1 MKRIA
6 SIGLM
11 ALGLAAVS
19 LPAQSEQRFLNIGT
33 GGVTGVYYPAGGAI
47 CRLLNRG
54 RDDHGIRCSV
64 ESTGGSI
71 YNLNAVRQGEL
82 DLAVVQ
88 SDWQYHAYKG
98 SSDFEDA
105 GPMENLRAVFT
116 LHMEP
121 FTVVARQDANV
132 TDFRD
137 LEGKRVNVG
146 NPGSGQRAT
155 MSVLLEEMGWDT
167 DRFALS
173 SELSASEHSRAL
185 CDNSI
190 DAFFYMVG
198 HPSGS
203 IEEASTSCDTRLVNV
218 TGEAVD
224 ALVERHPYYAHATI
238 PGGTYRGTDE
248 DVETFGVAATFVST
262 TDTDADAVYELVRS
276 VFENFDNFRRLHP
289 AFDQLE
295 PERLVDDARS
305 VPLHEGA
312 ERYFREAGLL

>member
-1 MKRIA
+1 MKRIL
-6 SIGLM
+6 SISLM
-11 ALGLAAVS
+11 ALGLAAMS
-19 LPAQSEQRFLNIGT
+19 LPAQSEQKFLNIGT

-71 YNLNAVRQGEL
+71 YNLNALRQGEL
-82 DLAVVQ
+82 EMAVVQ

-121 FTVVARQDANV
+121 FTVVARQDADV

-167 DRFALS
+167 DRFAMTS
-173 SELSASEHSRAL
+173 QLSASEHSRAL

-190 DAFFYMVG
+190 DAYFYMVG

-203 IEEASTSCDTRLVNV
+203 IEEASTACDIRLVNV

-224 ALVERHPYYAHATI
+224 ALVERHPYYAKATI

-248 DVETFGVAATFVST
+248 DVETFGVAATFVT
-262 TDTDADAVYELVRS
+262 TSDTDADAVYELVKS

-289 AFDQLE
+289 AFEQLDR
-295 PERLVDDARS
+295 ERLVDDARS

-312 ERYFREAGLL
+312 ERYFKEEGLL

>member
-6 SIGLM
+6 TIGVM
-11 ALGLAAVS
+11 ALGLATLS
-19 LPAQSEQRFLNIGT
+19 LSAQSEQRFLNIGT

-54 RDDHGIRCSV
+54 RDEHGIRCSV

-71 YNLNAVRQGEL
+71 YNLNAMRQGEL

-98 SSDFEDA
+98 SSDFADA

-116 LHMEP
+116 LHTEP
-121 FTVVARQDANV
+121 FTVVARQDSEV

-137 LEGKRVNVG
+137 LEGKRVNIG

-155 MSVLLEEMGWDT
+155 MSVLLDEMGWET

-203 IEEASTSCDTRLVNV
+203 IEEASTTCDIRLVNV

-224 ALVERHPYYAHATI
+224 TLVERHPYYARATI
-238 PGGTYRGTDE
+238 PGGTYRGTDA

-262 TDTDADAVYELVRS
+262 SDTDADAVYELVKS

-289 AFDQLE
+289 AFEQLD
-295 PERLVDDARS
+295 PEKLVDDART

-312 ERYFREAGLL
+312 ERYFREEGLL